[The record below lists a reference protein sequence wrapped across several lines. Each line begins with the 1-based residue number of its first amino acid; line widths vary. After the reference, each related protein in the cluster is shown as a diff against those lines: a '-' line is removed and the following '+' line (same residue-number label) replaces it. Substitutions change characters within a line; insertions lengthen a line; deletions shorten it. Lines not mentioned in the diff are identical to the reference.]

1 MSMLSR
7 PCKCYC
13 LRRGGRGTGERDWA
27 GEQEPG
33 RGAGDGKQEN
43 GIGQENRKRDAARGD
58 GEQENRIWQENRNP
72 GRGAGD
78 GEQENGIWQE
88 NK

>member
-1 MSMLSR
+1 MPVSSAGVL
-7 PCKCYC
+7 P
-13 LRRGGRGTGERDWA
+13 LTGERDLA

-33 RGAGDGKQEN
+33 RGAGGRGTGE
-43 GIGQENRKRDAARGD
+43 RDLA
-58 GEQENRIWQENRNP
+58 GEQEP